1 MRMGKLTTRLQMALA
16 DAQSIAVGRDHQYV
30 EPLHLMQALLDQ
42 DGHGVRPLLEKADI
56 NAARLR
62 SDIGKALE
70 RLPRVEGTAGEVLI
84 SNELGRLLNVADKLS
99 QRRGDEK
106 VQDAEAEEQRGA
118 LERYT
123 IDLTERA
130 ESAESGKLDPVIGRD
145 DEIRR
150 IVQVLQRRTK
160 NNPALIGEPGVG
172 KTAVV
177 EGLEPRGQEPGQWRF
192 RGQALRRID
201 RALNLQRDLDIN
213 LAGVEL
219 VLDLLDEIDALRS
232 RVRTLGGKL

>member
-1 MRMGKLTTRLQMALA
+1 MRMDKLTTRLQMPLA

-42 DGHGVRPLLEKADI
+42 DGGGVRPLLEKADI

-106 VQDAEAEEQRGA
+106 VQDAEAEQQRGA

-130 ESAESGKLDPVIGRD
+130 ESGKLDPVIGRD
-145 DEIRR
+145 NEIRR

-172 KTAVV
+172 KTAVL
-177 EGLEPRGQEPGQWRF
+177 EGLEPRGQEQGQWRF